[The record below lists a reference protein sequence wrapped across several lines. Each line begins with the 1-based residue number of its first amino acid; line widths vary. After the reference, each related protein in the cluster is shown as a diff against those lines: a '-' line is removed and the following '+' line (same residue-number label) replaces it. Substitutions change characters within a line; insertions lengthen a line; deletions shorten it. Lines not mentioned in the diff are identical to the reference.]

1 MLKKVMKLNND
12 GSIGV
17 GIPIAMAREMG
28 LTSNDYVNI
37 ERVGNTLH
45 ITKVVI
51 S

>member
-17 GIPIAMAREMG
+17 GIPKSMAREMG

-37 ERVGNTLH
+37 VREGNTLH